1 MRRSPLTP
9 YPSTRAVA
17 AEQRGAKTKEKREI
31 GLLHAG
37 MVWLACRLA
46 LEGDGISGPM
56 GGKSIA
62 SYLNAQRIF
71 PRARRKADP
80 MSSRNGSPEKSSQRA
95 YVFRT
100 ACKPCWH
107 LRSAPRAPVTQ
118 GYKTDD
124 QVRSPTFGVALLG
137 RAANF

>member
-17 AEQRGAKTKEKREI
+17 AEQRGAKTKKKREI

-56 GGKSIA
+56 GSKSIA
-62 SYLNAQRIF
+62 SYLNKRRIF
-71 PRARRKADP
+71 HRSRRQADP
-80 MSSRNGSPEKSSQRA
+80 MSSRNGSAGEKLATSICFPHGLQAVPALTFSAKSSRYA
-95 YVFRT
+95 G
-100 ACKPCWH
+100 
-107 LRSAPRAPVTQ
+107 L
-118 GYKTDD
+118 
-124 QVRSPTFGVALLG
+124 
-137 RAANF
+137 